1 MADVVMKTGDTAT
14 VLTSTLRDG
23 NGVVVNLTGAS
34 VKLNMRKAGSR
45 LAKVSAA
52 GTIVTP
58 LLGAVSYTWIAADVD
73 EPGLFHA
80 EWEVT
85 FSGGAKETFPNGRYL
100 KVLFTEQIA

>member
-23 NGVVVNLTGAS
+23 NGVVVNLTGAT

-45 LAKVSAA
+45 LVKVSAA
-52 GTIVTP
+52 GTVVTP
-58 LLGAVSYTWIAADVD
+58 LLGAVSYTWVAADVD
-73 EPGLFHA
+73 EPGLFNA